1 MVQESKGGI
10 LKRKDMNRAL
20 CPMHVMYG
28 ATQGSKRVKNYPFK
42 KIQGIQ

>member
-10 LKRKDMNRAL
+10 LKRKDMNSAL
-20 CPMHVMYG
+20 CPMHG